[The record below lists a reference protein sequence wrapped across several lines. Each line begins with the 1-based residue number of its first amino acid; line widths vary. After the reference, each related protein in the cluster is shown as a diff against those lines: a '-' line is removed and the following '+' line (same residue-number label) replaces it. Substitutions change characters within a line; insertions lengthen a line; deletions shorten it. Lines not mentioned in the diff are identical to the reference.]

1 MMSEPTLEKVNA
13 SEMIF
18 IADITERD
26 VYRID
31 AENLLPH
38 RSKEGRFD
46 ELDLLL
52 ANFYFHT
59 EGSLSKAARLEVMH
73 TFVAKFEKTFRLGAV
88 PKVDLVVPL
97 GDFEEIMVS
106 FARRLTDINSRVE
119 EVRMANSLVSVS
131 DLFDG
136 EPVFVGTRVPVR
148 TIAAFLAE
156 GASAEYVREQFPSVT
171 NDMIRAAPL
180 WAKTHPAKGRPRKFG
195 EINPDWKLKSTET
208 VKLVR
213 R

>member
-1 MMSEPTLEKVNA
+1 MSEATREQINTA
-13 SEMIF
+13 EMIF

-38 RSKEGRFD
+38 RSKDGRFD

-59 EGSLSKAARLEVMH
+59 ENSLSKAARLEVMH
-73 TFVAKFEKTFRLGAV
+73 TFVAKFEKKFRLRAA
-88 PKVDLVVPL
+88 PKADLVVRL
-97 GDFEEIMVS
+97 GDLEEITVS
-106 FARRLTDINSRVE
+106 FSRRLTDINSRVE
-119 EVRMANSLVSVS
+119 ELRMANSLVSVS

-148 TIAAFLAE
+148 TIAACLAE
-156 GASAEYVREQFPSVT
+156 GASPEHVREQFPSVT
-171 NDMIRAAPL
+171 NDMMRAAPL
-180 WAKTHPAKGRPRKFG
+180 WAQTHPAKGRPRKFSQ
-195 EINPDWKLKSTET
+195 INPDWKLKSTESI
-208 VKLVR
+208 KLVR